1 MATKTTVIKTRTCDI
16 CEAEITES
24 YNLNQGVLLGLG
36 WPESSTCTIEIRD
49 IKGCNG
55 VVNHHPDLCPDCA
68 RKMLKKL
75 MESLPC
81 KTKTNLQP
89 MEA

>member
-1 MATKTTVIKTRTCDI
+1 MATKTTVIKTRICDI
-16 CEAEITES
+16 CEKEITDS
-24 YNLNQGVLLGLG
+24 YALNEGVLLGIG

-55 VVNHHPDLCPDCA
+55 VTIKSPDLCPDCA

-81 KTKTNLQP
+81 APKVTK
-89 MEA
+89 E